1 MSALSAMYGIVAR
14 DLTRTTRQKGR
25 LLGGIVRPFM
35 WLLLV
40 GTGFN
45 AIAQVE
51 GGVSYQAFVYPGI
64 VVMAALFGAML
75 MAIST
80 VYDRE
85 FGMLRL
91 MLASPAG
98 VPAVL
103 TGRALAA
110 TIVGF
115 ASGCRG
121 AGAGTAFRAGLTAQT
136 WPRPWARWPWDPL
149 VSSVLGLLVAAR
161 LRSVENFAGVINV
174 VLFPLLFVSG
184 ALYPTGGMP
193 SALRLLARINPVT
206 YQVDLMRHAF
216 GQPTEFSVRTDI
228 LVSDRVGPGAPES
241 GRLAVRS
248 GAAVYRPAGTRRPS
262 PGSRSHGDPL
272 LHLRADGL
280 ANRPAREARS
290 SPLRCL
296 RSRRSSPS
304 MGCQT
309 NSPVSSLLWR
319 SLSGRVSAGVGAAWD
334 SLRLSKLKRSSGT
347 PEGALSGNRRMV
359 SPSESVH
366 SSPALRAR
374 AGTGG
379 KKSSRAPAH
388 PRHLRHFIRHE
399 GRTLLV

>member
-1 MSALSAMYGIVAR
+1 MSSLSAMYGIIAR
-14 DLTRTTRQKGR
+14 DLTRTTRQRGR

-45 AIAQVE
+45 AIARVE

-103 TGRALAA
+103 TGRAVAA
-110 TIVGF
+110 AIVGF
-115 ASGCRG
+115 LQGAVVLALAPLFVPVSPRNLAASVG
-121 AGAGTAFRAGLTAQT
+121 ALALGS
-136 WPRPWARWPWDPL
+136 L
-149 VSSVLGLLVAAR
+149 VSSGLGLLVAAR

-184 ALYPTGGMP
+184 ALYPTDGMP

-216 GQPTEFSVRTDI
+216 GQPTEFSVRADI
-228 LVSDRVGPGAPES
+228 LVLIGSTVVLLSLAGLLFDPEQRFVGRRGSSAS
-241 GRLAVRS
+241 GL
-248 GAAVYRPAGTRRPS
+248 
-262 PGSRSHGDPL
+262 
-272 LHLRADGL
+272 
-280 ANRPAREARS
+280 E
-290 SPLRCL
+290 
-296 RSRRSSPS
+296 
-304 MGCQT
+304 
-309 NSPVSSLLWR
+309 
-319 SLSGRVSAGVGAAWD
+319 
-334 SLRLSKLKRSSGT
+334 
-347 PEGALSGNRRMV
+347 
-359 SPSESVH
+359 
-366 SSPALRAR
+366 
-374 AGTGG
+374 
-379 KKSSRAPAH
+379 
-388 PRHLRHFIRHE
+388 PR
-399 GRTLLV
+399 